1 MLRLAFSELSPC
13 RVIVLEENIPPAL
26 RLCLGNW
33 LCRRVNRVAG
43 LIAHHAIAIHG
54 KHIRLGR
61 RAGAP
66 LVVALCGAQI
76 RVELVNARG
85 VIMLA

>member
-1 MLRLAFSELSPC
+1 LRLAFSELSPC

-26 RLCLGNW
+26 R
-33 LCRRVNRVAG
+33 
-43 LIAHHAIAIHG
+43 
-54 KHIRLGR
+54 
-61 RAGAP
+61 P